1 MNFLGHKAAGDDL
14 RFTAVES
21 FRLCTQGLRSLEQY
35 ESTTSPD
42 SLKRAEDDLSRCV
55 ALYPSD
61 VLPKFYL
68 GSVKSLQGYEGL
80 EQAKSLFTE
89 VIEKAGPA
97 LSVAA
102 KYNLAVANVEDYSL
116 EGFATA
122 ENLLGEVVRAKPRS
136 DGGMKM
142 VWAAKA
148 TLMYVRAD
156 RIWRNRSKPT
166 NDDRKAAWELQKE
179 LEILE
184 KEFNASRF
192 KDERDVQ
199 SDLLNSR
206 GTLEEFRYYAS
217 NDEKQKNA
225 SREIAKSS
233 FKQAADLRVDYVNS
247 MSNLARL
254 TQDAFGQL
262 VEARQMWNRLLET
275 GKSTHYIHYNL
286 GKIDR
291 AEGNT
296 DGAKEHFRIAASK
309 IPEARTALQELEAK
323 ANATPGTTPT
333 PEVAG

>member
-1 MNFLGHKAAGDDL
+1 MNFLGHKPAGDDL

-42 SLKRAEDDLSRCV
+42 SLKKAEDDLSRCV

-80 EQAKSLFTE
+80 EEAKSLFND

-116 EGFATA
+116 EGFARA
-122 ENLLGEVVRAKPRS
+122 ENLLGEVVRARPRG
-136 DGGMKM
+136 DGGEKM

-156 RIWRNRSKPT
+156 RIWRQRSKPT
-166 NDDRKAAWELQKE
+166 DDDRKAASELQRE
-179 LEILE
+179 LDTLE
-184 KEFNASRF
+184 KKFNASRF
-192 KDERDVQ
+192 KDDRDVQ
-199 SDLLNSR
+199 SDLLNSK
-206 GTLEEFRYYAS
+206 GTLQEFLYYAS
-217 NDEKQKNA
+217 TDEKQKNA
-225 SREIAKSS
+225 AKESAKSA
-233 FKQAADLRVDYVNS
+233 FKQAADLRVDFVNS

-254 TQDAFGQL
+254 TQDVFGEL
-262 VEARQMWNRLLET
+262 SAARQMWEQLLPL
-275 GKSTHYIHYNL
+275 GKSTQYIHYNL

-291 AEGNT
+291 AEGNIERAREHFQAAPDI
-296 DGAKEHFRIAASK
+296 DGAR
-309 IPEARTALQELEAK
+309 EAIQELDAR
-323 ANATPGTTPT
+323 ATARP
-333 PEVAG
+333 